1 MKIDKD
7 DVENIAKLSRI
18 RLTELERE
26 MFVHQLNNILFYI
39 EKLNKLDTEN
49 VAPMAYTSGVSNVFR
64 EDKLKPSIPLQ
75 DVLINAP
82 ATKSG
87 FFKVPKVIE

>member
-7 DVENIAKLSRI
+7 EIENIAKLSRI
-18 RLTELERE
+18 RLNEKERE
-26 MFVHQLNNILFYI
+26 MFAHQLNNILSYI
-39 EKLNKLDTEN
+39 EKLNTLDTES
-49 VAPMAYTSGVSNVFR
+49 VLPMAYTSDVSNVFR
-64 EDKLKPSIPLQ
+64 EDKLETSIPLQ
-75 DVLINAP
+75 DAMMNAP

>member
-7 DVENIAKLSRI
+7 EVENIAKLSRI
-18 RLTELERE
+18 RLTEQERE
-26 MFVHQLNNILFYI
+26 LFVHQLNNILSYI
-39 EKLNKLDTEN
+39 EKLSTLDTEN
-49 VAPMAYTSGVSNVFR
+49 VAPMACTCHVFNVFR

-75 DVLINAP
+75 DAMINAP

>member
-7 DVENIAKLSRI
+7 QVENIAKLSRI

-49 VAPMAYTSGVSNVFR
+49 VAPMAYTSDVSNVFR

-82 ATKSG
+82 AR
-87 FFKVPKVIE
+87 